1 MGPSGVKRISGTHEG
16 VTGDFRAIFKFA
28 VPKPAA
34 YVLRL
39 MHRIAPAEMDTTPET
54 LEKRLV
60 DIAMQFSLGGRWAL
74 SSRMMAACASTRRA
88 KPHNF

>member
-1 MGPSGVKRISGTHEG
+1 VGPSGVKRISGTHEG

-54 LEKRLV
+54 LEKRLWEAAVKFSPSSLEADFSTEHV
-60 DIAMQFSLGGRWAL
+60 DSFDPIA
-74 SSRMMAACASTRRA
+74 
-88 KPHNF
+88 